1 MITLTY
7 QSQTPKRTMPS
18 TSQNVEIYLTQLGFL
33 ANLTMAIGKRMAGYV
48 FHSQALLTD
57 GLHSLTD
64 LVADLIALASLS
76 WPFSTSIKTRP
87 RKDWF
92 GNMKIESLGAVVSS
106 SLLPFG
112 GVTMGSTA
120 LSTVHGLG
128 FASRSSQARG
138 DDMEIPNLI
147 AAGVAAVSILVKEWL
162 YQTTIKV
169 ARERKSAVL
178 ASNAMHHRIDALT
191 SIVALLTIECAYVL
205 GTAAWC
211 DPLGKLVIVLMVVKA
226 VWGNT
231 RQAFMELLGESKR
244 EDMGK
249 LE

>member
-1 MITLTY
+1 MNLTN
-7 QSQTPKRTMPS
+7 QPQPPQRKMPS
-18 TSQNVEIYLTQLGFL
+18 TSKNVEIYLTQLGLL
-33 ANLTMAIGKRMAGYV
+33 ANLTMAIGKGMAGYA
-48 FHSQALLTD
+48 FHSEALLTD

-76 WPFSTSIKTRP
+76 WPSSTSIKTSP
-87 RKDWF
+87 RNDWVP
-92 GNMKIESLGAVVSS
+92 NMKIESLGAVVTSA
-106 SLLPFG
+106 LLLFG

-120 LSTVHGLG
+120 LSTLYALS
-128 FASRSSQARG
+128 FASTPSRAPG
-138 DDMEIPNLI
+138 DDMEIPSLT
-147 AAGVAAVSILVKEWL
+147 AAGVAAASILVKEWL

-191 SIVALLTIECAYVL
+191 SIVALLTIGCAYVF

-211 DPLGKLVIVLMVVKA
+211 DPLGKLVIALMVVKA
-226 VWGNT
+226 GWGNT
-231 RQAFMELLGESKR
+231 RQAVMEWLGESKGEAIR
-244 EDMGK
+244 K